1 VTFSGFVSCSR
12 RSYTRRR
19 LLTVATALLSGVGL
33 AACGGASTTV
43 TASVGGATT
52 SALAATSAAATTTA
66 AGTAAVASTSA
77 AMATASTTATSAAQ
91 VATTKAAASTAE
103 LKVAQGI
110 EFTST
115 LDARKNAFQ
124 LIRAGVG
131 ETLTRLT
138 TKSELVPWLAQ
149 AVTNVDPSTWRV
161 TLRPNAKFW
170 DGSPVTAQDVSQAF
184 QDDWKAY
191 GPADGLLSKKTTI
204 KVVDAATLEFTTPAP
219 IGNFANAISAQ
230 FFIIHKGGTVMTGAY
245 RPTGFQVGQQL
256 TLAGFA
262 DHWGGPPPYG
272 KITIKDV
279 TDANARVLALQS
291 GDVDLIDSVPPQSMG
306 ALGSGFW
313 VVNVPAGREDYIVL
327 NHRNVPFNDSKV
339 CLALSYGVDRQQ
351 LLTVG
356 LTGVGAVAGGIFP
369 DGVGMQTIPMQS
381 TDPAQTKSI
390 LDAAGW
396 TTGSDGIRAKGGAR
410 LAFTLITAG
419 VRPEWTPMAVAI
431 QQQLKPAGFEVK
443 IQQVQ
448 NVGDVLSKDTTF
460 QAAMYSAAATITGD
474 PVYFLNQT
482 LLKGAPANY
491 GAYDNSQ
498 INDLIAKMEV
508 EVDAVKRQDLS
519 VQVQQIAKT
528 DAPNIYMV
536 RIPVIAAG
544 KKSVAGYVPNPN
556 DPYFITNEIHPA

>member
-1 VTFSGFVSCSR
+1 MTFSGFAAR
-12 RSYTRRR
+12 PQQTYTRRR
-19 LLTVATALLSGVGL
+19 FLIAATTLLSSVGL

-43 TASVGGATT
+43 TASTSAATT
-52 SALAATSAAATTTA
+52 SAPGTTSAVASTNAAKAAISTTATPTSAAATSTA
-66 AGTAAVASTSA
+66 AQS
-77 AMATASTTATSAAQ
+77 TATKA
-91 VATTKAAASTAE
+91 AAASTAE

-149 AVTNVDPSTWRV
+149 SVTNVNASTWRV

-184 QDDWKAY
+184 ADDWKAY
-191 GPADGLLSKKTTI
+191 GPADGLLSKSTKI
-204 KVVDAATLEFTTPAP
+204 RVVDAMTLEFTTPAP

-306 ALGSGFW
+306 TLGSGFW

-327 NHRNVPFNDSKV
+327 NHRNAPFNDPKV

-356 LTGVGAVAGGIFP
+356 PNGVGAVASGIFP
-369 DGVGMQTIPMQS
+369 DGVGMKTIPMQS

-431 QQQLKPAGFEVK
+431 QQQLKPLGFEVK

-448 NVGDVLSKDTTF
+448 NVGDVLSKDSTF

-498 INDLIAKMEV
+498 INGLIAKMEV
-508 EVDAVKRQDLS
+508 EVDAAKRQDLS
-519 VQVQQIAKT
+519 VQIQQIAKT
-528 DAPNIYMV
+528 DVPNIYMV